1 MAGKKGQ
8 RKKPAGNLDPV
19 TRLIA
24 AITLRAVRDYITLYD
39 EVTDDDYWSAYQF
52 CWSQPGKDLIAYFTD
67 MSLRQV
73 HETLMEIERP
83 RIHNRVNAA

>member
-1 MAGKKGQ
+1 MSGKKGQ
-8 RKKPAGNLDPV
+8 RKNPAGNFDPA
-19 TRLIA
+19 TRLVA
-24 AITLRAVRDYITLYD
+24 AIVLRAVRDYITLYD
-39 EVTDDDYWSAYQF
+39 DVTEEDYWSAYQF

-83 RIHNRVNAA
+83 RIWSRLEAA